1 MVATSYRDIRPIE
14 YNDKKWIYKD
24 TKRKVKMSCKCQ
36 GCGNRYKVDL
46 IIPDD
51 LWEKIKP
58 KEKPK
63 GAGLLCGSCIMKK
76 IEAFDK
82 YDVWQL
88 KTNLGR

>member
-1 MVATSYRDIRPIE
+1 MTVTSYRDIRPIK
-14 YNDKKWIYKD
+14 YDGQKWIYED

-36 GCGNRYKVDL
+36 SCRKQYKVDL

-58 KEKPK
+58 EGKPE
-63 GAGLLCGSCIMKK
+63 GAGLLCGSCNMKK
-76 IEAFDK
+76 IEASNK

-88 KTNLGR
+88 IESK